1 MSSSLN
7 IAVDAIALNYAVS
20 PELITYAISAYV
32 IAVTAFLLPSSA
44 LANRIGY
51 RKAYTMGALAA
62 SVAAV
67 AAALCPN
74 FYLFIA
80 ARCIQGA
87 VNSVIF
93 ATATAVLSD
102 NIEKQY
108 RGSAIG
114 LSVASVYAGLTLSPV
129 IGGVLTDTLGW
140 RSMFFI
146 SATLNLIAVLLSQ
159 RIKTDRP
166 NTDYFPYLKM
176 SVASSGLV
184 LFLFSLERLTSSPY
198 LIFSLATGLALIV
211 WYLTLEQRSRHPLL
225 RITLLWNNP
234 ILGCALGASLCN
246 YMATFAIALLLS
258 MHLQLLRGLSAME
271 AGLILII
278 EPGIQCLIS
287 PFSGKLSNR
296 VNPGL
301 IVLCGMGISTLGT
314 LVFSFLTPESPLA
327 LLFIGQILCGA
338 GFGLFSAPNT
348 TIVMNSVQRDKFA
361 LASALQSMTR
371 NAGMSVCMAIVS
383 AIFALMIVSAPR
395 SASYFIELNHSLEI
409 SFTFSTLLGVAG
421 IVFCLFG
428 IRARVKANT
437 DEADSR

>member
-7 IAVDAIALNYAVS
+7 IAVDAIAVDYSVS

-51 RKAYTMGALAA
+51 RRAYTIGALAA
-62 SVAAV
+62 ALSAIAV
-67 AAALCPN
+67 ALCPN

-80 ARCIQGA
+80 ARCLQGC

-108 RGSAIG
+108 RGGAIG

-146 SATLNLIAVLLSQ
+146 SATLNLIAVLFSQ
-159 RIKTDRP
+159 RIKSDRP
-166 NTDYFPYLKM
+166 NTDYYPYFKM
-176 SVASSGLV
+176 SVASSGFA

-198 LIFSLATGLALIV
+198 LIFSLTAGIALIV
-211 WYLTLEQRSRHPLL
+211 WYLMLEQRSKHPFL

-234 ILGCALGASLCN
+234 VLGCALGASLCN

-258 MHLQLLRGLSAME
+258 MHLQLLRGFSAME

-296 VNPGL
+296 VYPGL

-314 LVFSFLTPESPLA
+314 LVFSFLTPKSPLE
-327 LLFIGQILCGA
+327 LLFVGQILCGA

-361 LASALQSMTR
+361 LVSALQAITR

-383 AIFALMIVSAPR
+383 AIFALMIASVPR
-395 SASYFIELNHSLEI
+395 SAEYFLELNHSIEI
-409 SFTFSTLLGVAG
+409 SFTFSTLLGVVG
-421 IVFCLFG
+421 IFFCTLG
-428 IRARVKANT
+428 IRAEVK
-437 DEADSR
+437 ERIR